1 MTEWQ
6 VLFYHY
12 EFKTKPSQTYS
23 AEDII
28 SEFNY
33 QLGGDAYDVVDCKTE
48 EEAEQVVEDYI
59 ANHMIAP
66 YRERTNTGL
75 VVSGEM
81 LEIVERVDGEII
93 WSNLYTKGDEDK
105 GAE

>member
-1 MTEWQ
+1 MHEYQ
-6 VLFYHY
+6 VYYYHY

-28 SEFNY
+28 DLFNEQCDYNPYESESF
-33 QLGGDAYDVVDCKTE
+33 VTE
-48 EEAEQVVEDYI
+48 EEALQAVEDYM
-59 ANHMIAP
+59 ANHMVAP